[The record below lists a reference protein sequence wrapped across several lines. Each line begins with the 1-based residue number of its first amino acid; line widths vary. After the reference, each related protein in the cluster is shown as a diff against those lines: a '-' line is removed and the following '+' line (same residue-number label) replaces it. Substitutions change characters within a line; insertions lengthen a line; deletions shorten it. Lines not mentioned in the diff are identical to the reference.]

1 MLHYIKLREDAGL
14 RLCDVV
20 GKVDT
25 RRQENWLLVPA
36 QALTACGGGGCT
48 SPPPEVLDVLLHKSR
63 ELEQIPAV
71 LASCDSILPSRSQRK
86 LFNFKGFYLNFQKS
100 RIPQVPNGEAWCLPL
115 LFFPMEYETFQPGHR
130 WLGTHITLPSSL

>member
-36 QALTACGGGGCT
+36 QALTACGGGVYQ
-48 SPPPEVLDVLLHKSR
+48 SSSRSSRRPPP
-63 ELEQIPAV
+63 
-71 LASCDSILPSRSQRK
+71 
-86 LFNFKGFYLNFQKS
+86 
-100 RIPQVPNGEAWCLPL
+100 
-115 LFFPMEYETFQPGHR
+115 
-130 WLGTHITLPSSL
+130 

>member
-36 QALTACGGGGCT
+36 QALTACVGGGGL
-48 SPPPEVLDVLLHKSR
+48 PVLLQKFST
-63 ELEQIPAV
+63 
-71 LASCDSILPSRSQRK
+71 SSSIRAGS
-86 LFNFKGFYLNFQKS
+86 
-100 RIPQVPNGEAWCLPL
+100 
-115 LFFPMEYETFQPGHR
+115 
-130 WLGTHITLPSSL
+130 